1 MIAAGAAASLLQAQ
15 ETRSIVVDERGDAM
29 IERSFQCS
37 ALQWK
42 QWKEQYGNHVDLLG
56 RDLRSDFASAVI
68 DGDPSVVQDDLR
80 RQAVVKLK
88 LRAFADYRS
97 GGQFSIDVPKNMTLV
112 TGSGTDWAFTSS
124 GEILNQTIRFTL
136 PKKAQHPHFSIG
148 GDYNQLSY
156 TLKTAP
162 SRPKAL
168 LELGVVLILVAGVL
182 GAISFRGADQ
192 NDSALPSSS
201 SFFALTTN
209 SKRLQCPW
217 KGVLNFNSQ
226 IV

>member
-80 RQAVVKLK
+80 RQAVAK
-88 LRAFADYRS
+88 
-97 GGQFSIDVPKNMTLV
+97 
-112 TGSGTDWAFTSS
+112 
-124 GEILNQTIRFTL
+124 
-136 PKKAQHPHFSIG
+136 
-148 GDYNQLSY
+148 
-156 TLKTAP
+156 
-162 SRPKAL
+162 SRK
-168 LELGVVLILVAGVL
+168 
-182 GAISFRGADQ
+182 FRGDDVNTAVFLGNLAGDL
-192 NDSALPSSS
+192 S
-201 SFFALTTN
+201 
-209 SKRLQCPW
+209 
-217 KGVLNFNSQ
+217 
-226 IV
+226 